1 MERIWQLTT
10 TIDVEGLPDGR
21 WTRSEVY
28 VALHFVQKFENLS
41 LNQMAVQFAAPIPL
55 LTKKITRRSS
65 YAQAGG
71 ISNSMATDPVIQ
83 AAPSAASL
91 RTQSLSET
99 SVPPTARFL
108 RHSRSD
114 ASSTVRLRG
123 TSTHQMLLD
132 HDNASL
138 SQAGLEAV
146 DAIVENGI
154 WEGCLPTT
162 STPFHEWLSHR
173 NHLEVTKSYE
183 ATSRRSSIRTDT
195 AGRAERLAT
204 IVQVRGPQVAI
215 GQTIEAAGPW
225 VRQLQL

>member
-28 VALHFVQKFENLS
+28 VALHFVQKFGNLS
-41 LNQMAVQFAAPIPL
+41 LNQMAVQFAAPIPP
-55 LTKKITRRSS
+55 LTKKTTRRSS

-71 ISNSMATDPVIQ
+71 ISNSMAIDPVIQ

-99 SVPPTARFL
+99 SVPPTARLL

-114 ASSTVRLRG
+114 ASATVRLRG
-123 TSTHQMLLD
+123 TSTHQMLPD

-146 DAIVENGI
+146 DAIAENEN

-162 STPFHEWLSHR
+162 SIPLIQHDV
-173 NHLEVTKSYE
+173 NAY
-183 ATSRRSSIRTDT
+183 
-195 AGRAERLAT
+195 
-204 IVQVRGPQVAI
+204 
-215 GQTIEAAGPW
+215 
-225 VRQLQL
+225 LQRC